1 MAKSEMFGSMIWAAS
16 QRFGTMSINFVSNL
30 VLARLLTPDDFG
42 TIGMLAFF
50 FAIANVFIE
59 TGFSAALIQQREV
72 SDLDF
77 STVFYTNGAISI
89 LCYILL
95 YTGAPFIADFYNVK
109 ILIPLLRVE
118 GIVLLTNALS
128 IIQTTILRREMSFGK
143 LAKANII
150 ANLLGSSLAIVAAL
164 LNLGVWSLV
173 VRAIAI
179 SLFTAVAL
187 WIINDWR
194 PIIAFSITSI
204 KRLFGFGGYMLMSTL
219 LNTTASNLQS
229 LLMGKLWNRSVLGYY
244 TQAIQLRT
252 VAADSISSVIGQVLY
267 PDYSKHQHN
276 NAEISRKLNFGL
288 YIISYF
294 TTAIMM
300 LLICCA
306 EPLFSVLYGDKWLP
320 AVPYFRILCVGGI
333 FYCIQ
338 DINYFVVAAK
348 GKSRVLFQIN
358 LIKIPIYIIAL
369 ILTGKLWGVTAFLWT
384 IVTYSAISYLLFAY
398 SSTRELGT
406 TMSRQLINIAK
417 GALMSLVPM
426 IITLVV
432 AKSLITPSP
441 WITLITRSSLF
452 IATFLVLSVI
462 IKPEPYTYLMC
473 SIINL
478 NNRHND

>member
-1 MAKSEMFGSMIWAAS
+1 MIWAAS

>member
-1 MAKSEMFGSMIWAAS
+1 MIWAAS

-50 FAIANVFIE
+50 LAIANVFIE

-72 SDLDF
+72 SNVDF

-95 YTGAPFIADFYNVK
+95 YTGAPFIAEFYNVE

-118 GIVLLTNALS
+118 GIVLLTNALC

-179 SLFTAVAL
+179 SLFTAIAL

-294 TTAIMM
+294 TTAIMI

-306 EPLFSVLYGDKWLP
+306 EPLFSILYGDKWLP

-348 GKSRVLFQIN
+348 GKSRVLFYIN
-358 LIKIPIYIIAL
+358 LIKIPIYIVAL
-369 ILTGKLWGVTAFLWT
+369 ILIGKLWGVTAFLWT
-384 IVTYSAISYLLFAY
+384 IVTYSAVSYLLFAY

-432 AKSLITPSP
+432 AKSIITPSP
-441 WITLITRSSLF
+441 WITLATRSSLF
-452 IATFLVLSVI
+452 VATFLVLSVI

>member
-1 MAKSEMFGSMIWAAS
+1 
-16 QRFGTMSINFVSNL
+16 
-30 VLARLLTPDDFG
+30 
-42 TIGMLAFF
+42 MLAFF
-50 FAIANVFIE
+50 LAIANVFIE

-72 SDLDF
+72 SNVDF

-95 YTGAPFIADFYNVK
+95 YTGAPFIAEFYNVE

-118 GIVLLTNALS
+118 GIVLLTNALC

-179 SLFTAVAL
+179 SLFTAIAL

-294 TTAIMM
+294 TTAIMI

-306 EPLFSVLYGDKWLP
+306 EPLFSILYGDKWLP

-348 GKSRVLFQIN
+348 GKSRVLFYIN
-358 LIKIPIYIIAL
+358 LIKIPIYIVAL
-369 ILTGKLWGVTAFLWT
+369 ILIGKLWGVTAFLWT
-384 IVTYSAISYLLFAY
+384 IVTYSAVSYLLFAY

-432 AKSLITPSP
+432 AKSIITPSP
-441 WITLITRSSLF
+441 WITLATRSSLF
-452 IATFLVLSVI
+452 VATFLVLSVI

>member
-1 MAKSEMFGSMIWAAS
+1 MIWAAS

-95 YTGAPFIADFYNVK
+95 YTGAPFIAVFYNVK

>member
-1 MAKSEMFGSMIWAAS
+1 MIWAAS

-50 FAIANVFIE
+50 LAIANVFIE

-89 LCYILL
+89 VCYILL
-95 YTGAPFIADFYNVK
+95 YTGAPFIADFYNVE

-118 GIVLLTNALS
+118 GIVLLTNALC

-384 IVTYSAISYLLFAY
+384 IVTYSAVSYLLFAY